1 MRSNLLICT
10 LIILIACTLALAR
23 QEQPTSKPVLIDV
36 SDKAAVDAAMG
47 KEVELEGVVR
57 SAQWHPKGTVFFV
70 NFEKTDESKVMAV
83 AFEKKREALDQ
94 SFAGDVAKA
103 LTGARVRIRGKM
115 SEYKGKPQVII
126 DMPSQITI
134 LETAPTT
141 GPSTQPESE
150 K

>member
-1 MRSNLLICT
+1 MRSNLIFFALMV
-10 LIILIACTLALAR
+10 LVAGTLAIAR
-23 QEQPTSKPVLIDV
+23 QEQPTSKPVLIEV

-47 KEVELEGVVR
+47 KDVELEGVVR
-57 SAQWHPKGTVFFV
+57 NAQWHPRGTVFFV

-83 AFEKKREALDQ
+83 AFEKQREALDR

-115 SEYKGKPQVII
+115 SEYRGKPQVVIE
-126 DMPSQITI
+126 MPSQITI

-141 GPSTQPESE
+141 EPSTQPSD